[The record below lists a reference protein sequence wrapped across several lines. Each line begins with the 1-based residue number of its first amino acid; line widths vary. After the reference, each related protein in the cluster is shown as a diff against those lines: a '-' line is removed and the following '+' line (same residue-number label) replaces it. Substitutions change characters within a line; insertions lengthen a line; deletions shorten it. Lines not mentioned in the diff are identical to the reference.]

1 MPRPV
6 LFRALLLIGLLALA
20 GSLRAQQGPPPGW
33 TTQLGVGVIANP
45 EFQGSEDYQLIP
57 IPYVDVRYRDEKGDL
72 LFANVPQGIG
82 GWIHRDRRA
91 NGRRFDVGLALAP
104 GFATR
109 DDEIPGLEEI
119 DVSTEARLYLSGGTL
134 AWNASLTLAQ
144 DLGTGHEG
152 AWIDLAIARRGRL
165 GRAGFWSFG
174 PTLRFADDDF
184 SAAQYGVSPAES
196 LASGLPAHDAGQGLV
211 SAGVQ
216 GLVSRPIGRSK
227 WRWTGILSVNGL
239 TGDRGDSPIVERR
252 TQAFALMAV
261 TRAFGGASRGR
272 PATQGGSR

>member
-1 MPRPV
+1 MPRSSLCPS
-6 LFRALLLIGLLALA
+6 ALLIVLTALA
-20 GSLRAQQGPPPGW
+20 APLHAQQMPPPGW
-33 TTQLGVGVIANP
+33 STQLGVGLIANP

-57 IPYVDVRYRDEKGDL
+57 IPYFDVRYRDEKGDL

-82 GWIHRDRRA
+82 GWLYRDRQP
-91 NGRRFDVGLALAP
+91 NGRRFDVGLGIAP

-119 DVSTEARLYLSGGTL
+119 DIATEARLYVSGGTPR
-134 AWNASLTLAQ
+134 WNASLTLAQ

-152 AWIDLAIARRGRL
+152 AWIDLAVARRGRI

-174 PTLRFADDDF
+174 PTLRFADEDF
-184 SAAQYGVSPAES
+184 SDAQYGVSALES
-196 LASGLPAHDAGQGLV
+196 VASGLAPHDAGQGLV

-216 GLVSRPIGRSK
+216 GLVSRPIGKSR

-261 TRAFGGASRGR
+261 TRPFGGAAAR
-272 PATQGGSR
+272 QGGPR